1 MLRKSEVLRAIDSS
15 APPQNDNGA
24 AGQND
29 NQDIALPSGAGLCYS
44 GMGVVFEVEG
54 QSYPTTETNRQIL
67 EEAVKSGKEISWT
80 WSRTLS
86 LKQGGPATPSI
97 EVRYLDT
104 KARAI
109 PDLQI
114 TIKR

>member
-1 MLRKSEVLRAIDSS
+1 
-15 APPQNDNGA
+15 
-24 AGQND
+24 
-29 NQDIALPSGAGLCYS
+29 
-44 GMGVVFEVEG
+44 MGIMFEVDG
-54 QSYPTTETNRQIL
+54 QRYPMTETNRQIL

-80 WSRTLS
+80 WSKTLS

-104 KARAI
+104 KARII